1 MLRAKLQQRGV
12 FLKANRQFQSKTDP
26 DATLTR
32 RQGLCSRPRYK
43 THRVV
48 DDAHEIITA
57 VETTTGAVDEASQL
71 LELIEAHEDTTDQAV
86 RIVIADARYGSVSN
100 LIGCQKA
107 KIRAHVKLLG
117 DSNRGKGRSEGIYSD
132 EHFSYDALTNTYRC
146 PANEIMKPRRL
157 HPQRLTWEYVTAKGI
172 CLVCKL
178 RAFCTRSRTGRTIH
192 RHRDQGLLEKARK
205 IACSNAA
212 KRDLKRRQH
221 LMERSFADA
230 ANCHGLKRARW
241 RGLWK
246 QAIQDLLIATV
257 QNLRK
262 LIRYLSQIDP
272 GLVHRLLELSYK
284 LACLMLQYPRTVP
297 TKLVA

>member
-1 MLRAKLQQRGV
+1 M
-12 FLKANRQFQSKTDP
+12 
-26 DATLTR
+26 
-32 RQGLCSRPRYK
+32 
-43 THRVV
+43 
-48 DDAHEIITA
+48 
-57 VETTTGAVDEASQL
+57 
-71 LELIEAHEDTTDQAV
+71 
-86 RIVIADARYGSVSN
+86 
-100 LIGCQKA
+100 
-107 KIRAHVKLLG
+107 G

-146 PANEIMKPRRL
+146 PANQIMKPRRL

-262 LIRYLSQIDP
+262 LVRYLSQSDP
-272 GLVHRLLELSYK
+272 DLATALLKLSHWITSLLSQRPIEV
-284 LACLMLQYPRTVP
+284 LANC
-297 TKLVA
+297 VANQ